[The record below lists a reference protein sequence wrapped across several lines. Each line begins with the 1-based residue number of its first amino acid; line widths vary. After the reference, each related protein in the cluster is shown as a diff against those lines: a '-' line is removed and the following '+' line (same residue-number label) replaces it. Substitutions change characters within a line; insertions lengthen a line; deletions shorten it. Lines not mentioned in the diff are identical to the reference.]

1 MIQLIIKKI
10 DAIFSTSFLRVLALF
25 LSRSFHSFST
35 LVFSFIVGRLL
46 TIEEHGLY
54 SQYLARIIV
63 FQAILEI
70 GLQYSIIR
78 YLSPYVKKNNQTEI
92 GYILRSSIII
102 KLYSILLVLLISLYW
117 MAENF
122 LFSLWNIRSNFFP
135 LVSPPNHITNI
146 WLVFLSSIGMSFFSY
161 FDSLLVSYKKYKTL
175 ILWIPITGIT
185 RIAILL
191 LFFFWNGGVLQIN
204 HVLFSFMIGTFLSWP
219 FYFLSFD
226 PRQFFYPVNKIKI
239 RYWIRKLLKYNLWIV
254 LASFFAILSDW
265 MEILMIQNQSD
276 AGIYNAARIPMQG
289 IAILLATMQSFI
301 IPAMSHFTHPNE
313 YKEYFKKIYKYI
325 ILLILFLSP
334 TIFILN
340 WFILF
345 WFGLEYYQSTNL
357 LWIIFPGFL
366 LRIVFAPLG
375 TALFTLDQPV
385 MIAIEAGLRMVGSI
399 ILNLLLIPQYG
410 VVGAAYSSLFSQF
423 FGWIFLIFLFY
434 YYFKFNEFPFQS
446 KRVKHRI

>member
-1 MIQLIIKKI
+1 MIQFILRKINTISTRTIIRI
-10 DAIFSTSFLRVLALF
+10 GSLF

-35 LVFSFIVGRLL
+35 LIFSFIAGRLL

-70 GLQYSIIR
+70 GLQYSVIR
-78 YLSPYVKKNNQTEI
+78 YLSPFIKKNNQVEI
-92 GYILRSSIII
+92 QNILRSSMII
-102 KLYSILLVLLISLYW
+102 KFFSIFLVFLISILWIV
-117 MAENF
+117 ENF
-122 LFSLWNIRSNFFP
+122 LFSYWNIYSNIFP
-135 LVSPPNHITNI
+135 LVPPPGQIINV

-185 RIAILL
+185 RIMILL
-191 LFFFWNGGVLQIN
+191 IFFFLNDGALQIN

-226 PRQFFYPVNKIKI
+226 SRQFFSPVNKIKVY
-239 RYWIRKLLKYNLWIV
+239 YWIRKLLKYNLWIV

-265 MEILMIQNQSD
+265 MEILMIKNQVD
-276 AGIYNAARIPMQG
+276 AGIFNAARIPMQG
-289 IAILLATMQSFI
+289 IAILLTTMQSFI
-301 IPAMSHFTHPNE
+301 IPAMSHFTQPDE
-313 YKEYFKKIYKYI
+313 YKQYFIKIYKYI
-325 ILLILFLSP
+325 FILILILAP
-334 TIFILN
+334 MILILN
-340 WFILF
+340 WFIIL
-345 WFGLEYYQSTNL
+345 WFGQEYYQSTAV

-385 MIAIEAGLRMVGSI
+385 MIAIEAGLRMIGSI
-399 ILNLLLIPQYG
+399 ILNLILIPEFG
-410 VVGAAYSSLFSQF
+410 VMGAAYSSLFSQF
-423 FGWIFLIFLFY
+423 FGWIFLIYLFY
-434 YYFKFNEFPFQS
+434 YYFKFNKFPFQS
-446 KRVKHRI
+446 KKIKPKI